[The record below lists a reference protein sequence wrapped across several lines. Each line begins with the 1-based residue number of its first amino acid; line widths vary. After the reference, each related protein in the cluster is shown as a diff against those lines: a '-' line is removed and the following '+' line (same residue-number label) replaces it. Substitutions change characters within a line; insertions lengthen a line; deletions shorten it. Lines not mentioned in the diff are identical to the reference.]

1 MAFLM
6 SSCSKDDEPWNDP
19 DSDSDWEIVQGPD
32 EIIADGL
39 IRVNNLL
46 YQVNEDK
53 TCTLISFKEVYNE
66 SDRTYKMYF
75 SKFPYPVFDIPEK
88 VTLKGNT
95 YQVTAVELSGA
106 TPYEKDNHIREVK
119 YLSIPSSVL
128 SYTGGSD
135 DLDLISL
142 SIGANVRKVS
152 DVKAEKIFWLPNTP
166 PTGYSN
172 ASGGVQYASS
182 SAYGSKVIIYPH
194 LSSMFSVEGISYVMT
209 NPAERKC
216 DLIGVFAPP
225 ADNIECN
232 GTITKDGISFD
243 IENIAQYAFYGCTN
257 IAEVSISNI
266 DNIGD
271 FTFYGCTKLS
281 NVSLDN
287 IKTIGNSC
295 FNKCAFNKISIPG
308 TVSTIGTAAFKD
320 CENLVEVTLQDGVG
334 ELRLNRPTQN
344 YNTPDFDI
352 FSGTKI
358 KKLYIGRDL
367 YYSTSNDRSPF
378 YRIDTLEDVEIR
390 KGETEISNSMFY
402 GCIALKTV
410 IIGDDI
416 TKIGSKAFSGC
427 SSMTSFK
434 FGKELKSIGAD
445 AFSDCTALTSFTSD
459 AINPPTCG
467 NQALDDINKWECILH
482 VPAESIEAY
491 KTADQWKN
499 FLKIE

>member
-1 MAFLM
+1 MAFVM
-6 SSCSKDDEPWNDP
+6 SSCSKDDEP

-32 EIIADGL
+32 EIIVDGL

-53 TCTLISFKEVYNE
+53 TCTLIKSHEVYNE
-66 SDRTYKMYF
+66 SDWTYKMYI

-95 YQVTAVELSGA
+95 YQVTAVNLSGE
-106 TPYEKDNHIREVK
+106 TPYEKDNHIGEVK
-119 YLSIPSSVL
+119 YLKIPSSVL
-128 SYTGGSD
+128 SYTGND
-135 DLDLISL
+135 YDLDLISL
-142 SIGANVRKVS
+142 SIGANVRQVS
-152 DVKAEKIFWLPNTP
+152 AVRAEKIFWLPNTP
-166 PTGYSN
+166 PSGYSK
-172 ASGGVQYASS
+172 ASGSVQYASS

-194 LSSMFSVEGISYVMT
+194 LSSIFSVEGISYVMT

-225 ADNIECN
+225 ADNIKCN

-257 IAEVSISNI
+257 IADVSISNI

-287 IKTIGNSC
+287 IKAIGNSC

-352 FSGTKI
+352 FSGTKV

-367 YYSTSNDRSPF
+367 YYNTYNNRSPF
-378 YRIDTLEDVEIR
+378 YRMDTLEDVEIR

-467 NQALDDINKWECILH
+467 SQALDDINKWECILH
-482 VPAESIEAY
+482 VPTESIEAY

>member
-1 MAFLM
+1 MAFLV
-6 SSCSKDDEPWNDP
+6 SSCSKDDELWNDP
-19 DSDSDWEIVQGPD
+19 DSDYDVEIVQGPD

-53 TCTLISFKEVYNE
+53 TCTLIKSQTVYNE
-66 SDRTYKMYF
+66 SGWTDKRYY
-75 SKFPYPVFDIPEK
+75 SKFPYPVFDIPDK
-88 VTLKGNT
+88 VTLRGNT
-95 YQVTAVELSGA
+95 YQVTAVNLSGGA
-106 TPYEKDNHIREVK
+106 PNEKDNHIREVK

-135 DLDLISL
+135 LGLISL
-142 SIGANVRKVS
+142 SIGANVRQVS
-152 DVKAEKIFWLPNTP
+152 DVRANKIFWLPNTP
-166 PTGYSN
+166 PSGYSG
-172 ASGGVQYASS
+172 ASGSVQYASS
-182 SAYGSKVIIYPH
+182 SAYGSEVIIYPH
-194 LSSMFSVEGISYVMT
+194 LSSIFSVEGISYVMT

-216 DLIGVFAPP
+216 DLIGVFAPS
-225 ADNIECN
+225 ADNIKCN

-257 IAEVSISNI
+257 IADVSISNI

-271 FTFYGCTKLS
+271 FTFSGCTKLS

-295 FNKCAFNKISIPG
+295 FSKCAFSKISIPG
-308 TVSTIGTAAFKD
+308 TVSTIGSAAFED
-320 CENLVEVTLQDGVG
+320 CENLAEVTLQDGDG
-334 ELRLNRPTQN
+334 KLC
-344 YNTPDFDI
+344 FDCPYSTSI
-352 FSGTKI
+352 FLGAKV

-367 YYSTSNDRSPF
+367 YYSTSDDQSPF
-378 YRIDTLEDVEIR
+378 YRMDTLEDVEIR
-390 KGETEISNSMFY
+390 NGETEISNSMFY
-402 GCIALKTV
+402 GCISLKTV

-434 FGKELKSIGAD
+434 FGKELRSIGAD

-467 NQALDDINKWECILH
+467 SQALDDINKWECILH